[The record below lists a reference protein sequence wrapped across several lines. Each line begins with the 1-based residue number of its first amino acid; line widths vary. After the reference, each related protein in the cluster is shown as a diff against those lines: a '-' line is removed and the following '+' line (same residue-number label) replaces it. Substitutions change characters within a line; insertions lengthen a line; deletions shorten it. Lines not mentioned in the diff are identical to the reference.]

1 MTTGIVTPPE
11 GPEIPEK
18 VVLVATQPDFSE
30 LIRTLDA
37 KEVKGVPMPMRLF
50 RTGNVAVA
58 GPFMGAPQGVMLL
71 ENLVAWGGKYFL
83 FTGWCGSLTGKPGIG
98 ETLLLTGAFVDEG
111 TSLHYGVE
119 AVGHCV
125 APSASQ
131 TAFVRET
138 LERAG
143 TSVSEGKAW
152 TTDAMYRETPER
164 INRFKDL
171 GAIAVEMEASAFFT
185 AARYR
190 KAKMSAL
197 MTVSDDVSGLSWNKG
212 FGTPAFKEGRKRTL
226 EAVSLMA
233 GQSSWGQPQDG

>member
-1 MTTGIVTPPE
+1 MPTGIVTPPE

-18 VVLVATQPDFSE
+18 VVLAATQPDFSE
-30 LIRTLDA
+30 LIKNLDA

-50 RTGNVAVA
+50 RTGNIAIA
-58 GPFMGAPQGVMLL
+58 GPFMGSPQAVMLL

-98 ETLLLTGAFVDEG
+98 ETLLLTGAYVDEG

-125 APSASQ
+125 APSSSQ
-131 TAFVRET
+131 TAFVRAA
-138 LERAG
+138 LERSGSLAA
-143 TSVSEGKAW
+143 EGKVW
-152 TTDAMYRETPER
+152 TTDAVYRETPER

-171 GAIAVEMEASAFFT
+171 GAVAVEMEASAFFA

-190 KAKMSAL
+190 KVKMSAL
-197 MTVSDDVSGLSWNKG
+197 MTVSDDVSGLTWNKG
-212 FGTPAFKEGRKRTL
+212 FGTPKFKEGRKRTL
-226 EAVSLMA
+226 DAVCLLA
-233 GQSSWGQPQDG
+233 GQSSWALTSD

>member
-11 GPEIPEK
+11 GPAIPEK
-18 VVLVATQPDFSE
+18 VVLAATQPDFSE
-30 LIRTLDA
+30 LIKTLGA
-37 KEVKGVPMPMRLF
+37 KEIKGVPMPIRLF
-50 RTGNVAVA
+50 QTGNIAIA
-58 GPFMGAPQGVMLL
+58 GPFMGSPQAVMLL
-71 ENLVAWGGKYFL
+71 ENLVAWGGMFFL
-83 FTGWCGSLTGKPGIG
+83 FTGWCGSLTGKPAIG
-98 ETLLLTGAFVDEG
+98 DSLLLTGAYVDEG

-125 APSASQ
+125 APSTSQ

-143 TSVSEGKAW
+143 TVVSEGKAW
-152 TTDAMYRETPER
+152 TTDAVYRETPER

-171 GAIAVEMEASAFFT
+171 GAVAVEMEASAFFA

-190 KAKMSAL
+190 KVKMTAL

-212 FGTPAFKEGRKRTL
+212 FGTPRFKEGRKRTL
-226 EAVSLMA
+226 DAVCLMA
-233 GQSSWGQPQDG
+233 GRSIWVPEP